1 MKAPVLVLTA
11 ISVLV
16 LAISM
21 VEIMPKKLAYNG
33 SASAPIGFYWLD
45 QSEVKIGD
53 YVLITPPQWLRTL
66 IEDRNYLLKGIPL
79 IKRIVAAKGDAVCR
93 WKTRVFIN
101 GVIAAHAKSTDSNGR
116 QLPRWQGC
124 RQLQDHQIF
133 LLQKHPNSFD
143 SRYFGPVEEAQILGR
158 ATRISL
164 FSRD

>member
-1 MKAPVLVLTA
+1 MKVPVFVSTA
-11 ISVLV
+11 VSVLV
-16 LAISM
+16 LAISA
-21 VEIMPKKLAYNG
+21 VEIMPKKLAYNR

-45 QSEVKIGD
+45 QSVAKIGD
-53 YVLITPPQWLRTL
+53 YVLITPPEWLRTL
-66 IEDRNYLLKGIPL
+66 IEDRNYLPKDIPL
-79 IKRIVAAKGDAVCR
+79 IKRIVAAKGDTVCR
-93 WKTRVFIN
+93 WKTRVFVN

-124 RQLQDHQIF
+124 LQLQDGEIF
-133 LLQKHPNSFD
+133 LLQKHPGSFD